1 MPKGS
6 KVIKLFLFFLV
17 FASLAPFACAERLI
31 IVEKVSRTLYLYQD
45 GEILKAFPVSLGFN
59 PVSPKTRRGDGATP
73 EGLYYVNDKH
83 PSKKYNLF
91 VGISYP
97 NLKDIESARWRGEL
111 SPTEYEVCLAE
122 LKKGGWS
129 CPLGNSVGIHGGGV
143 FRKGKYGL
151 ERDWTHGCIA
161 LDDEDMKEV
170 YRFARIGTPVL
181 IYSAQRPLFDILKH
195 LVPQIPCGTPGTTW
209 HGNWEFVSAG
219 TLLRVSLSED
229 PSGRRQL
236 TIVGYQPDS
245 EHLLFWFNDRNG
257 DGVLEPWEPKT
268 CLDRCQSYSEIK
280 RLILETLPFWIQSQT
295 SLLGR
300 GG

>member
-1 MPKGS
+1 MSKGCLTKIFLS
-6 KVIKLFLFFLV
+6 FFLFL
-17 FASLAPFACAERLI
+17 SLASFTRAERLI
-31 IVEKVSRTLYLYQD
+31 IIEKTSRTLYLYQD
-45 GEILKAFPVSLGFN
+45 GSILKAFPISLGFN
-59 PVSPKTRRGDGATP
+59 PISPKTRRGDGATP

-83 PSKKYNLF
+83 PSKKYYLF

-122 LKKGGWS
+122 LKHGGRS
-129 CPLGNSVGIHGGGV
+129 CPLGNSIGIHGGGV
-143 FRKGKYGL
+143 FRKGPQGY

-161 LDDEDMKEV
+161 LDDPDVQQV

-181 IYSAQRPLFDILKH
+181 IYSAQRPLFDILKQ
-195 LVPQIPCGTPGTTW
+195 LVPQIPCGLQGTIW
-209 HGNWEFVSAG
+209 HGNWEIMSSAA
-219 TLLRVSLSED
+219 LFRISLSED

-236 TIVGYQPDS
+236 TIMGYQPGS
-245 EHLLFWFNDRNG
+245 HHLIFWFNDRNG
-257 DGVLEPWEPKT
+257 DGVLEPWEPQS
-268 CLDRCQSYSEIK
+268 CLGKCQSYSEIK
-280 RLILETLPFWIQSQT
+280 RLILDNLPLWIQSQT